1 MKKTILTV
9 VAFLVL
15 FGFAVSGAM
24 AQATWTWADPV
35 NFSHTGTG
43 KLTELASDPTNDLLL
58 YGIDDGTGGAV
69 IVTLGLTVTGVPIVA
84 GLDPTVRDLAVGFQG
99 GVYVITDTAVAIWA
113 TSTYTP
119 LPIQPRVPT
128 ATTGTYKHIAAG
140 KNGKLFVLYE
150 TATEAQY
157 ISVGNPPVAAIPA
170 DVKITPQSLNLG
182 SNGNWVTC
190 RIGLPAG
197 YSVAD
202 IDLDSICITAIDGDD
217 TFSPICRASGS
228 PSSVG
233 RTLMVKFSRGE
244 LADAITAVSPG
255 ASSVTITVTGSGG
268 AGEGAF
274 VFTGDDTIKTKP
286 AKTKK
291 PK

>member
-1 MKKTILTV
+1 MKKTIITV
-9 VAFLVL
+9 FAFMVI
-15 FGFAVSGAM
+15 FGFAVSGTM
-24 AQATWTWADPV
+24 AQTWTWADPAT
-35 NFSHTGTG
+35 FSHTGTTG
-43 KLTELASDPTNDLLL
+43 KLTELAVDPTNDLLM
-58 YGIDDGTGGAV
+58 YGIADGDAV
-69 IVTLGLTVTGVPIVA
+69 VVTLETTVTGVPIAAGVA
-84 GLDPTVRDLAVGFQG
+84 PTVRDLAVGFQG
-99 GVYVITDTAVAIWA
+99 GVYVITDTAVATWA

-128 ATTGTYKHIAAG
+128 DNTGTYKHIAAG

-150 TATEAQY
+150 TTSEVQY
-157 ISVGNPPVAAIPA
+157 ILVGNPPVAAIPA

-217 TFSPICRASGS
+217 AFTPICRASGS

-233 RTLMVKFSRGE
+233 RTLMVKFTRSD

-255 ASSVTITVTGSGG
+255 TSSVTITVTGSGG

-274 VFTGDDTIKTKP
+274 VFTGSDTIKTKP

-291 PK
+291 TK